1 MDRKINRKIL
11 MGMMI
16 LVIVI
21 VIEVQSINLNTFHIC
36 FTEYVSHCQ
45 HHIMKFEM
53 ELYGECVVQSFYQ
66 CMNEQVHPYDP
77 EYKVGNYV
85 CKIATKKK

>member
-1 MDRKINRKIL
+1 
-11 MGMMI
+11 
-16 LVIVI
+16 
-21 VIEVQSINLNTFHIC
+21 
-36 FTEYVSHCQ
+36 
-45 HHIMKFEM
+45 M